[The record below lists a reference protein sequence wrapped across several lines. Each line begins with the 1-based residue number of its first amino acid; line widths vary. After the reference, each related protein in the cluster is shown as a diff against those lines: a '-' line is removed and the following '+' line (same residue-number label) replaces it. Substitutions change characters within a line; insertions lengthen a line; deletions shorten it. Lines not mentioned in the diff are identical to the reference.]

1 VVITKGLFSG
11 AYILKTPVGEKL
23 TRLQTAGMARR
34 AIKEKY
40 GEIKPNA
47 HYFHAGKGV
56 WKQWI
61 IANDRKRTGKLAD
74 TKAEWAKRPHRLD
87 YPDIDTKGAAGQYS
101 LKQSSA
107 ESPTEIKKKLIM
119 SVVTAKTTWKR
130 RHIGQNEL
138 KGALYE
144 FTDGKRRYRF
154 TNRTIEVYVPGR
166 EVTKI
171 AYSASNILL
180 AIRAAERA
188 AYS

>member
-1 VVITKGLFSG
+1 MKGLFSG
-11 AYILKTPVGEKL
+11 AYILKTPASEKL

-40 GEIKPNA
+40 GEIKPTG

-74 TKAEWAKRPHRLD
+74 TKVEWAKRPHRLD
-87 YPDIDTKGAAGQYS
+87 YPDIDTKGAAGQYT
-101 LKQSSA
+101 LKVSKVEPST
-107 ESPTEIKKKLIM
+107 PDIKKRIM
-119 SVVTAKTTWKR
+119 ALVESKTNWKR